1 MLGGG
6 EGRVMKPAALVAV
19 IFLALVALVHLFRV
33 ALRLQATVGGTD
45 IPMWMSV
52 VACIFTGG
60 LAIMLWRESR
70 R

>member
-1 MLGGG
+1 
-6 EGRVMKPAALVAV
+6 MKPAALLAV
-19 IFLALVALVHLFRV
+19 IFLALVALGHLLRV
-33 ALRLQATVGGTD
+33 ALSLQLTIGGTD

-52 VACIFTGG
+52 VACIVVGG

>member
-1 MLGGG
+1 
-6 EGRVMKPAALVAV
+6 MKPAALVAV
-19 IFLALVALVHLFRV
+19 IFLALVALGHLVRV
-33 ALRLQATVGGTD
+33 ALRLQVTVGGTD

-52 VACIFTGG
+52 VACIFAGG

>member
-1 MLGGG
+1 
-6 EGRVMKPAALVAV
+6 VAV
-19 IFLALVALVHLFRV
+19 IFLALVALMHLFRV
-33 ALRLQATVGGTD
+33 VLRSQVTVGGTD
-45 IPMWMSV
+45 IPIWMSV

>member
-1 MLGGG
+1 
-6 EGRVMKPAALVAV
+6 MKPAALVAV
-19 IFLALVALVHLFRV
+19 IFLALVALGHLFRV
-33 ALRLQATVGGTD
+33 ALRLPVTVGGTD

-52 VACIFTGG
+52 VACIFAGG

>member
-1 MLGGG
+1 
-6 EGRVMKPAALVAV
+6 MKPAALVAV
-19 IFLALVALVHLFRV
+19 IFLALVALLHLFRV
-33 ALRLQATVGGTD
+33 ALRSQVTVGGAD

>member
-1 MLGGG
+1 
-6 EGRVMKPAALVAV
+6 MKPAALVAV
-19 IFLALVALVHLFRV
+19 IFLALVALGHLLRV
-33 ALRLQATVGGTD
+33 ALSLQLTIGGTD

-52 VACIFTGG
+52 VACIVVGG